1 MIGRRRLLAA
11 VSGVVGGS
19 LAGCVGRGPG
29 PRTAEDPWLRR
40 TELNDGRGLEGAVK
54 LRRGEYAAYP
64 FGVADD
70 AGRMN
75 VELAARSRLS
85 LPFDILTYGE
95 EDFARYESGDAAE
108 EDALRSFSGFGVEQF
123 HFQNV
128 LAPGRYVL
136 VFDNTRV
143 GDARPLDD
151 VTISFTF
158 RYSV

>member
-1 MIGRRRLLAA
+1 MTSRRRFLAS
-11 VSGVVGGS
+11 VLG
-19 LAGCVGRGPG
+19 LAGASLGGCVTRGPG
-29 PRTAEDPWLRR
+29 PRAADDPWLER
-40 TELNDGRGLEGAVK
+40 TELSDGNGLEGAVK
-54 LRRGEYAAYP
+54 LRRGEYAAYR
-64 FGVADD
+64 FGVPED
-70 AGRMN
+70 AGRLN
-75 VELAARSRLS
+75 VELSARSRLS
-85 LPFDILTYGE
+85 LPFDVLTYDE
-95 EDFARYESGDAAE
+95 DDFARYEAGEVDR
-108 EDALRSFSGFGVEQF
+108 EDAIRSFTGFGIEQF